1 MLVVCQAVCPVADQ
15 EASQVRVAQA
25 LVLLTMMDQLLRRS
39 TKLFP
44 TNLFSWFLA
53 FTASS
58 FYGVQ
63 RGLISYFFVGRLA
76 LRFCVS
82 FSATERHW
90 EKAGVHHLL

>member
-1 MLVVCQAVCPVADQ
+1 MVCQAVCPVDQ
-15 EASQVRVAQA
+15 AASQVRVDQA

-44 TNLFSWFLA
+44 TNLFSWFYA

-63 RGLISYFFVGRLA
+63 RGLIFIIFVARLA

-82 FSATERHW
+82 FFCD
-90 EKAGVHHLL
+90 